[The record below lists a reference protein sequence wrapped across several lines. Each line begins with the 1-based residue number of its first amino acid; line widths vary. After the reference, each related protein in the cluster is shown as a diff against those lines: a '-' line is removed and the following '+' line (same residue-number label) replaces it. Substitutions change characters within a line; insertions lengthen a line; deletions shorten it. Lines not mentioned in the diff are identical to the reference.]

1 MVLKIWPI
9 WMRNHQKEEVPK
21 FQRSKP
27 ELRKIVSE
35 TFRGY
40 AELPRKEK
48 ELERVGEDGKRRRE
62 WLEEI
67 SQANESLG
75 TVVEVDNS
83 AVTTATNYTKHAN
96 HNYRHTPGKITNNH
110 TFSRLIM

>member
-1 MVLKIWPI
+1 
-9 WMRNHQKEEVPK
+9 MRNHQKEEVPK

-62 WLEEI
+62 
-67 SQANESLG
+67 
-75 TVVEVDNS
+75 
-83 AVTTATNYTKHAN
+83 
-96 HNYRHTPGKITNNH
+96 
-110 TFSRLIM
+110 